1 MKQHTA
7 GTKSRENISHTDVVI
22 RVAHIVVVCPKRQI
36 AVAGLLVNTWT
47 VMVNPLTSGVLAEKQ
62 TLSGPDTFLEGSD
75 EIESTYMTFD

>member
-7 GTKSRENISHTDVVI
+7 GTKSERTFHTCTDVVI
-22 RVAHIVVVCPKRQI
+22 DKSSSHDIVLVRPKRQI

-47 VMVNPLTSGVLAEKQ
+47 VMKNPLTSGVLSEKQ

-75 EIESTYMTFD
+75 EIEIT